1 MKSDLYSVKSQVK
14 LVLSTQIQNSPLL
27 APGTGSLRRRQNWTT
42 LLQGSSR
49 RRQNC
54 ALLARVFR
62 AAGKGAADELAP
74 SHSVY
79 AYPKNPPQINVAW
92 IPAAEAA
99 VDWGTLTVSLA
110 CLRSLFKRNDAPSY
124 LILCLWAAVAAS
136 HVTVDISHVLSPD

>member
-1 MKSDLYSVKSQVK
+1 MR
-14 LVLSTQIQNSPLL
+14 LSPRLPRRRESKRHLFVVDFLDKHIPNEKELIRPRRLC
-27 APGTGSLRRRQNWTT
+27 LRRELPDEPEARNFACAARIVT
-42 LLQGSSR
+42 LQQGGSR

-54 ALLARVFR
+54 ALLARVVR

-99 VDWGTLTVSLA
+99 VD
-110 CLRSLFKRNDAPSY
+110 
-124 LILCLWAAVAAS
+124 
-136 HVTVDISHVLSPD
+136 